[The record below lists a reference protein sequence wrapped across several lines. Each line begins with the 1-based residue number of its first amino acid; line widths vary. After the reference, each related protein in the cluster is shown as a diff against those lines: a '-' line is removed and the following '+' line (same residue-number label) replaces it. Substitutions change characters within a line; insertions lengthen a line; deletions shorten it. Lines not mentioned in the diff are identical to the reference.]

1 MPEAPCR
8 RIVRFG
14 VTAQRC
20 STTVRRTVVRTAIG
34 LAIGL
39 LRASDL
45 TAAYEETW
53 QVWSD
58 SGDESLW
65 DAAVGDGIA

>member
-1 MPEAPCR
+1 MREA
-8 RIVRFG
+8 V
-14 VTAQRC
+14 
-20 STTVRRTVVRTAIG
+20 
-34 LAIGL
+34 GL

>member
-8 RIVRFG
+8 QIIRFR
-14 VTAQRC
+14 VTARRC
-20 STTVRRTVVRTAIG
+20 STTVRRTVVRT
-34 LAIGL
+34 AIGL